1 MEIIDRLIVID
12 CLFKGCM
19 IGYTTLMYLSP
30 CFAIGLISELPS
42 SVFEIN
48 ILYRASIYRFMI
60 DWLVVLVAR

>member
-1 MEIIDRLIVID
+1 
-12 CLFKGCM
+12 
-19 IGYTTLMYLSP
+19 MYLSP
-30 CFAIGLISELPS
+30 CFAIGFISELPS